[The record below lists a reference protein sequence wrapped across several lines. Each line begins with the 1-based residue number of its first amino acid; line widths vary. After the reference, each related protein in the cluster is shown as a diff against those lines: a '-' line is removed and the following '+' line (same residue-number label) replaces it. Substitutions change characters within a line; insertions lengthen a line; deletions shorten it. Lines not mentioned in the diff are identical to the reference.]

1 MKKISLLLLLS
12 ISIFSCKIK
21 NDSETIQEKNTNK
34 VKDTTMVGADQDE
47 NGCLAS
53 AGYTWSKV
61 NKECVKIF
69 TGIQLNPAK
78 DQSNEDMVLCA
89 YVLFNENGDQAE
101 VFLPNEES
109 IVLTK
114 ESNGKEWIYKD
125 YQLVPKNG
133 YVFRKGNEDLYIGD
147 GIIGSKV
154 TGSDQEEEQ

>member
-1 MKKISLLLLLS
+1 MKKISIILLLS
-12 ISIFSCKIK
+12 LSIISCKQK
-21 NDSETIQEKNTNK
+21 DSSELEEKANTSK
-34 VKDTTMVGADQDE
+34 LKDTTMVGADQDE

-78 DQSNEDMVLCA
+78 DLANEEMVLCA
-89 YVLFNENGDQAE
+89 YVLFNENGNEAE

-114 ESNGKEWIYKD
+114 STKNKSWSNANFELIT
-125 YQLVPKNG
+125 KNG
-133 YVFRKGNEDLYIGD
+133 YALKKGAEIIYVGD
-147 GIIGSKV
+147 GTVGNKV
-154 TGSDQEEEQ
+154 TGSDQQEE

>member
-1 MKKISLLLLLS
+1 MKKISIILLLS
-12 ISIFSCKIK
+12 IFIFSCKH
-21 NDSETIQEKNTNK
+21 NDTKELDKKTGTSQT
-34 VKDTTMVGADQDE
+34 KDTTMVGADQDE

-78 DQSNEDMVLCA
+78 DLANEEMVLCA

-114 ESNGKEWIYKD
+114 STKNSWSNANFELIT
-125 YQLVPKNG
+125 KNG
-133 YVFRKGNEDLYIGD
+133 YALKKGAEIIYVGD
-147 GIIGSKV
+147 GTVGNKV
-154 TGSDQEEEQ
+154 TGSDQQEE

>member
-1 MKKISLLLLLS
+1 MKKISIILLLS
-12 ISIFSCKIK
+12 LSIISCKQK
-21 NDSETIQEKNTNK
+21 DSSEQEEKANTSQT
-34 VKDTTMVGADQDE
+34 KDTTMVGADQDE

-78 DQSNEDMVLCA
+78 DLANEEMVLCA

-109 IVLTK
+109 IVLSRPEEGK
-114 ESNGKEWIYKD
+114 PWSNAN
-125 YQLVPKNG
+125 YQLIAKNG
-133 YVFRKGNEDLYIGD
+133 YTLKKATEIIYIGD
-147 GIIGSKV
+147 GTMGNKV
-154 TGSDQEEEQ
+154 TGSDQQEE

>member
-1 MKKISLLLLLS
+1 MKKISIILLLS
-12 ISIFSCKIK
+12 LSIISCKQK
-21 NDSETIQEKNTNK
+21 DSSELEEKSNTSK
-34 VKDTTMVGADQDE
+34 LKDTTMVGADQDE

-78 DQSNEDMVLCA
+78 DLANEEMVLCA
-89 YVLFNENGDQAE
+89 YVLFNENGNEAE

-114 ESNGKEWIYKD
+114 STKNSWSNANFELIT
-125 YQLVPKNG
+125 KNG
-133 YVFRKGNEDLYIGD
+133 YALKKGAEIIYVGD
-147 GIIGSKV
+147 GTVGNKV
-154 TGSDQEEEQ
+154 TGSDQQEE